1 MTKTLAREWGQFNI
15 QSNAVA
21 FGWIDTRLTRPKEK
35 DVRIERESMEIQL
48 GIPASR
54 RESMPKLVPMGRA
67 GTPQEA
73 AGAVLFFASPLSDY
87 VSGQVLEVTG
97 GL

>member
-1 MTKTLAREWGQFNI
+1 M
-15 QSNAVA
+15 
-21 FGWIDTRLTRPKEK
+21 
-35 DVRIERESMEIQL
+35 
-48 GIPASR
+48 
-54 RESMPKLVPMGRA
+54 MPKLVPMGRA